1 MSRGVSRTVSPIGAG
16 NATTQR
22 GGGPTDAAGPF
33 GGYATFSEEPL
44 EELLDDDDDEE
55 EEESDE
61 AAGFES
67 EDEEDEEDEAV
78 ASVFLSEAFAVTVE
92 AALPDP
98 RLSVR

>member
-1 MSRGVSRTVSPIGAG
+1 VRETPRLNEGRPGGCCRAFRGY
-16 NATTQR
+16 
-22 GGGPTDAAGPF
+22 

-44 EELLDDDDDEE
+44 EEEPLEEPLEGLLEE

-61 AAGFES
+61 AADFES